1 MKSEKSRSL
10 LEEENALANIYATHL
25 IFVFTFQDTIQLC
38 KKLLF
43 QCIKIVNYVAED
55 DNIDK
60 FVKSGELAKI
70 VECKL
75 IGAALSKMDMQKDEN
90 RVMFKEQ

>member
-43 QCIKIVNYVAED
+43 QCIKIVNYVTED